1 MKFQTGF
8 NNHLWVH
15 FVGNMPIQIS
25 YLSKNT
31 FRQFLLWVFSHYHSG
46 TQTTPILTRHTDY
59 SHSHSDT
66 KTTPIL
72 TQIYRILSFIDNSQT
87 TPIYIQTTL
96 IVTQTSP
103 NLTQTYRLLPILTQ
117 THRLMPFSLNL
128 QITPILTR
136 DPHFYFGLKLI
147 MNMCTQT
154 PCRLGRWDNICTQD
168 PFSIHK

>member
-1 MKFQTGF
+1 
-8 NNHLWVH
+8 
-15 FVGNMPIQIS
+15 MPIQIS

-72 TQIYRILSFIDNSQT
+72 TQIYRILSFIVNSQT

-117 THRLMPFSLNL
+117 THRLLPFSLIPTNYSHSHSRH
-128 QITPILTR
+128 TNY
-136 DPHFYFGLKLI
+136 PHFYFGLKLI
-147 MNMCTQT
+147 SPT
-154 PCRLGRWDNICTQD
+154 L
-168 PFSIHK
+168 S